1 MCKFHLFPIPFHIL
15 NVEKFDCNTEKYSYF
30 LDTFIFYILI
40 FYAFK
45 KNYERKKGEAEVQ
58 GRSIPVTVDYRL
70 GSMVK

>member
-1 MCKFHLFPIPFHIL
+1 MHL
-15 NVEKFDCNTEKYSYF
+15 
-30 LDTFIFYILI
+30 
-40 FYAFK
+40 K